1 VELQRAR
8 EAPTRPQL
16 AVVMPV
22 HNEADT
28 VRPVI
33 EELSATIVRAD
44 AVTLFVFEDGS
55 RDGTGEVLHEIAAS
69 MPTLRVSTSPE
80 RKGYPRAV
88 RDAILS
94 IDAKRFPLLLFL
106 DGDGQYDPRDFQH
119 LLAEYRA
126 GNADIVN
133 AYRTRRTEPLYRA
146 LPSKFLRRLEGL
158 LFNPGVKDVTSA
170 FRLMRTEVAQ
180 AVAREV
186 RYSPYNF
193 WLEFTARASSLG
205 YRQVEV
211 PVSYRERAGA
221 TKVYGLWKMPTILKK
236 ELGALL
242 RTFLDYRGAEVVR
255 FAGVGLSGALV
266 ILAMLWAL
274 TDLAGLPYLVSAA
287 VANELSILWAFILN
301 DRWTFGRMPK
311 SNELI
316 HRFAAYNLVALAGL
330 AVNLVALFAFTELLR
345 IFYLLSEFLA
355 IVIAFG
361 FNYFA
366 SRRFAWTGR
375 PATAARREDAAGV
388 RRGIEDD

>member
-1 VELQRAR
+1 MELQT
-8 EAPTRPQL
+8 APENSVRPQL

-22 HNEADT
+22 HNEAAT
-28 VRPVI
+28 VRSVI
-33 EELSATIVRAD
+33 EELSATIVAAH

-55 RDGTGEVLHEIAAS
+55 KDGTGEVLREIAAS
-69 MPTLRVSTSPE
+69 MPALRVSTSPD

-94 IDAKRFPLLLFL
+94 IDPHKFPVLLFL
-106 DGDGQYDPRDFQH
+106 DGDGQYDPRDFKR
-119 LLAEYRA
+119 LLAEFRT
-126 GNADIVN
+126 GSADIVN
-133 AYRTRRTEPLYRA
+133 AYRTRRTEPLYRS

-180 AVAREV
+180 TVARAI

-193 WLEFTARASSLG
+193 WLEFTARASSMG

-211 PVSYRERAGA
+211 PVSYRVREGA
-221 TKVYGLWKMPTILKK
+221 TKVYGLWKMPKILRA

-242 RTFLDYRGAEVVR
+242 HTWLDYHGPEVAR
-255 FAGVGLSGALV
+255 FATVGGSGALV
-266 ILAMLWAL
+266 ILGLLWAL
-274 TDLAGLPYLVSAA
+274 TDLARIPYLVSAA
-287 VANELSILWAFILN
+287 IAIEASIFWAFVLHE
-301 DRWTFGRMPK
+301 RWTFRRIPK
-311 SNELI
+311 SDSLSR
-316 HRFAAYNLVALAGL
+316 RFAAYNLVALAGL
-330 AVNLVALFAFTELLR
+330 AVNLVGLFALTELFR
-345 IFYLLSEFLA
+345 MFYLLSEFLA

-375 PATAARREDAAGV
+375 PGTTPGREDTARV
-388 RRGIEDD
+388 PHGIEDD